1 VDEPTIAAGLSAAP
15 PVPGR
20 MEAVDAGQPFRVVV
34 DFAHTPD
41 ALEGLLGEL
50 RSAVDGRLIIVF
62 GCGGDRDRTKRPLMG
77 RVASDG
83 ADLVVVTSDNPR
95 SEPPEAIIAEV
106 VAGIPPARRANLVT
120 EPDRRAAIG
129 LALDAAR
136 PGDAV
141 VIAGKG
147 HETTQTVAGESR
159 PFDDR
164 EAARQLLEA
173 GR

>member
-1 VDEPTIAAGLSAAP
+1 
-15 PVPGR
+15 
-20 MEAVDAGQPFRVVV
+20 MEAVEAGQPFRVVV

-41 ALEGLLGEL
+41 ALEGVLSEL
-50 RSAVDGRLIIVF
+50 RSTIDGRLIVVF
-62 GCGGDRDRTKRPLMG
+62 GCGGDRDRAKRPLMG
-77 RVASDG
+77 RVAADG
-83 ADLVVVTSDNPR
+83 ADLVFVTSDNPR
-95 SEPPEAIIAEV
+95 SEPPEAIIADV
-106 VAGIPPARRANLVT
+106 VAGVPPARRGNLVT

-129 LALDAAR
+129 LALDAAQA
-136 PGDAV
+136 GDAV